1 MASLRKTS
9 LKSKKKNNPKSPN
22 KKSLYGEKENNKV
35 ALMNDPYAVAWKMK
49 SKGKSIDE
57 TVGHLLKEL
66 SQPAW
71 FFLERGE
78 KISGN
83 VFEEKYQKADLKSC

>member
-1 MASLRKTS
+1 MHA
-9 LKSKKKNNPKSPN
+9 
-22 KKSLYGEKENNKV
+22 
-35 ALMNDPYAVAWKMK
+35 PYAVAWKMK

-57 TVGHLLKEL
+57 TAGHFPKEL

-83 VFEEKYQKADLKSC
+83 VFKEKYQKVDLKSC